1 MDRREETIT
10 LPGNG
15 FDKARVLRIILNGG
29 AEFLQGGVE
38 AAVKINVS
46 PVRPE

>member
-29 AEFLQGGVE
+29 AEFLQ
-38 AAVKINVS
+38 AALRLPSKLT
-46 PVRPE
+46 